1 MLETI
6 QDFGKNLTA
15 EVMDV
20 PRNLRDLIG
29 GTVAMTI
36 IDNTP
41 LEGIINGAADMV
53 PGSPEQKQ
61 TVVMPPRGSS
71 VDHVRENYVI
81 NLLYCSITYD
91 AV

>member
-20 PRNLRDLIG
+20 PRNIRDLVG
-29 GTVAMTI
+29 GTIAMTI

-41 LEGIINGAADMV
+41 LEGIINNTAEML
-53 PGSPEQKQ
+53 PGSPDQKQ
-61 TVVMPPRGSS
+61 TVAAG
-71 VDHVRENYVI
+71 
-81 NLLYCSITYD
+81 LTY
-91 AV
+91 AAARILCRSGEKTLGY

>member
-41 LEGIINGAADMV
+41 LEGIINNTAEML
-53 PGSPEQKQ
+53 PGSPDQKH
-61 TVVMPPRGSS
+61 TVAAG
-71 VDHVRENYVI
+71 
-81 NLLYCSITYD
+81 LTY
-91 AV
+91 AAARIICRSGERTLGY

>member
-15 EVMDV
+15 EVMDI

-41 LEGIINGAADMV
+41 LEGVINGAVDMV
-53 PGSPEQKQ
+53 PGSRDQKQ
-61 TVVMPPRGSS
+61 TVAAGM
-71 VDHVRENYVI
+71 
-81 NLLYCSITYD
+81 TY
-91 AV
+91 AAARIICRSGEKTLGY

>member
-15 EVMDV
+15 EVMDI

-41 LEGIINGAADMV
+41 LEGIINSTADMV
-53 PGSPEQKQ
+53 PGSPDQKQ
-61 TVVMPPRGSS
+61 TVAAG
-71 VDHVRENYVI
+71 
-81 NLLYCSITYD
+81 LTY
-91 AV
+91 ATARIICRTGETTLGFF

>member
-20 PRNLRDLIG
+20 PRNIRDLVG
-29 GTVAMTI
+29 GTIAMTI

-41 LEGIINGAADMV
+41 LEGIINSTADMV
-53 PGSPEQKQ
+53 PGSPDQKQ
-61 TVVMPPRGSS
+61 TVAAG
-71 VDHVRENYVI
+71 
-81 NLLYCSITYD
+81 LTY
-91 AV
+91 AAARILCRSGEKTLGY

>member
-20 PRNLRDLIG
+20 PRNIRDLVG
-29 GTVAMTI
+29 GTIAMTI

-41 LEGIINGAADMV
+41 LEGLMNSTADMV
-53 PGSPEQKQ
+53 PGSPAQKQ
-61 TVVMPPRGSS
+61 TVAAGM
-71 VDHVRENYVI
+71 
-81 NLLYCSITYD
+81 TYT
-91 AV
+91 AARIICRSGEKTLGY

>member
-20 PRNLRDLIG
+20 PRNIRDLVG
-29 GTVAMTI
+29 GTIAITI

-41 LEGIINGAADMV
+41 LEGIINNTADMV

-61 TVVMPPRGSS
+61 TVAAG
-71 VDHVRENYVI
+71 
-81 NLLYCSITYD
+81 LTY
-91 AV
+91 AAARIICRSGERTLGY

>member
-41 LEGIINGAADMV
+41 LEGIINNTAEML
-53 PGSPEQKQ
+53 PGSPDQKQ
-61 TVVMPPRGSS
+61 TVAAG
-71 VDHVRENYVI
+71 
-81 NLLYCSITYD
+81 LTY
-91 AV
+91 AAARFICRSGEKTLGY

>member
-6 QDFGKNLTA
+6 QDFGRNLTA
-15 EVMDV
+15 EVIDV

-41 LEGIINGAADMV
+41 LEGFINNTSDMV
-53 PGSPEQKQ
+53 PGSPDQKQ
-61 TVVMPPRGSS
+61 IVAAG
-71 VDHVRENYVI
+71 
-81 NLLYCSITYD
+81 LTY
-91 AV
+91 AVARIICRSGERTLGY

>member
-6 QDFGKNLTA
+6 QDFGKNLTV
-15 EVMDV
+15 EVMDI

-41 LEGIINGAADMV
+41 LEGNITHTAEMV
-53 PGSPEQKQ
+53 PGSPAQKQ
-61 TVVMPPRGSS
+61 IVAAGLTYAAAR
-71 VDHVRENYVI
+71 
-81 NLLYCSITYD
+81 SICRSGEKTLGYQIMIL
-91 AV
+91 

>member
-15 EVMDV
+15 EVMDI

-41 LEGIINGAADMV
+41 LEGIINTTADMA

-61 TVVMPPRGSS
+61 VVAAG
-71 VDHVRENYVI
+71 
-81 NLLYCSITYD
+81 LT
-91 AV
+91 